1 VALCEANGL
10 RGVARG
16 TITVGAPVLRV
27 KAGKCSV
34 AKRQSVISIAS
45 RFVRLRAI

>member
-1 VALCEANGL
+1 
-10 RGVARG
+10 VARESSAL
-16 TITVGAPVLRV
+16 GAPAITV
-27 KAGKCSV
+27 KAGLRSM